1 MSGYGYSRRVDAQFD
16 CQSDKQNM
24 KESTHRFNVALKPSR
39 VRVDG
44 TEVLDKNGIVNTEL
58 AETGMT
64 VMMLFL
70 VLLFLL
76 HHVLAIRSNCI

>member
-1 MSGYGYSRRVDAQFD
+1 M
-16 CQSDKQNM
+16 
-24 KESTHRFNVALKPSR
+24 ALKPRR
-39 VRVDG
+39 VWVDG
-44 TEVLDKNGIVNTEL
+44 TEVLDKDGIVNTKL

-76 HHVLAIRSNCI
+76 HQVLEIWSNCI